1 MIHGAGFDEL
11 DARTLYRILRLRA
24 EVFVVEQDCPYLD
37 PDGRDTEAETLHLW
51 ADPDPTA
58 PTVAAA
64 LRVLAEPDGSRRIG
78 RLVTAAGRR
87 GQGLAGIDAQARLEP
102 WYAGRGFTRAGE
114 EFLEDGIAHV
124 PMRLHVR

>member
-1 MIHGAGFDEL
+1 M
-11 DARTLYRILRLRA
+11 
-24 EVFVVEQDCPYLD
+24 
-37 PDGRDTEAETLHLW
+37 
-51 ADPDPTA
+51 
-58 PTVAAA
+58 AAA

-87 GQGLAGIDAQARLEP
+87 GQGLAGMLLDRALASIPPGTGVVLDAQSRLER